1 MTCPFRIL
9 GLSASATK
17 QEVLK
22 KFRALQRNSHPDKN
36 PSPDATEVSKRLN
49 DAKDRAIQ
57 ICEERGGDNFESNPE
72 SEDEEPTEEVKLK
85 VRAHVEIMKGHLVDA
100 LSFNCPHLS
109 ELERQLE
116 SLVSILP
123 DLRDVRDAGN
133 PIICA
138 YWAYVNQLEEAKE
151 VRQRKLKEAEEE
163 IKALREAQAQLNAA
177 KEEIK
182 ALREAQAQLNAAKEE
197 IKALREAP
205 RQKHRR
211 IFTATEETQF
221 RRSVAS
227 FVQNHLTETDNDF
240 VSFAEIEDYF
250 IRKNPS
256 CKTNTTLFFKELRRQ
271 VHEQK
276 PAFKY
281 TRRDGWVGYT
291 RVSLI

>member
-182 ALREAQAQLNAAKEE
+182 ALREAPQRNHK
-197 IKALREAP
+197 
-205 RQKHRR
+205 RR
-211 IFTATEETQF
+211 LTDTEETQL
-221 RRSVAS
+221 RQSVAS

-281 TRRDGWVGYT
+281 VRRDGWVGFT